1 MDLNVKHM
9 IKNQLVRR
17 DIADKKVL
25 EAIEKVPRH
34 LFVGKVQRPFAYG
47 DNPLP
52 IGHGQTISQPYIV
65 AYMTEQLQVEKSHKI
80 LEIGTGS
87 GYQAAVLAELSNH
100 IFTIE
105 IIPELAEGS
114 EKVLKELGYQNITV
128 RSGDGYKG
136 WPEEAPFDRIIVTAA
151 PDKIPE
157 KLVEQLAP
165 NGRMILPVGRSNFA
179 QHLYLVKK
187 DETENITK
195 EKILAVRFVPM
206 VKE

>member
-65 AYMTEQLQVEKSHKI
+65 AFMTKMLNVQSHHTV
-80 LEIGTGS
+80 LEIGTGC
-87 GYQAAVLAELSNH
+87 GYQAAILSLLVKKVISLEIVKALANSTN
-100 IFTIE
+100 
-105 IIPELAEGS
+105 
-114 EKVLKELGYQNITV
+114 KRLKKLNYQNIEV
-128 RSGDGYKG
+128 FCFNGKKG
-136 WPEEAPFDRIIVTAA
+136 WVNDAPYDRIITTAA
-151 PDKIPE
+151 PTRVPAALI
-157 KLVEQLAP
+157 EQLEF
-165 NGRMILPVGRSNFA
+165 NGRMVIPVGPDVNY
-179 QHLYLVKK
+179 QHLQI
-187 DETENITK
+187 ITK
-195 EKILAVRFVPM
+195 NKGGIIRIKQSLPVRFVPM
-206 VKE
+206 V

>member
-65 AYMTEQLQVEKSHKI
+65 AFMTEMLNVQSHHTV
-80 LEIGTGS
+80 LEIGTGC
-87 GYQAAVLAELSNH
+87 GYQATILSLLVKKVISLEIVKALANS
-100 IFTIE
+100 T
-105 IIPELAEGS
+105 
-114 EKVLKELGYQNITV
+114 KKRLKKLNYQNIEV
-128 RSGDGYKG
+128 LCFNGKKG
-136 WPEEAPFDRIIVTAA
+136 WVNDAPYDRIITTAA
-151 PDKIPE
+151 PTQVPDALI
-157 KLVEQLAP
+157 EQLAP
-165 NGRMILPVGRSNFA
+165 NGQMVIPVGPDVNH
-179 QHLYLVKK
+179 QYLHI
-187 DETENITK
+187 ITK
-195 EKILAVRFVPM
+195 NRGFIQTKQSLPVRFVPM
-206 VKE
+206 I

>member
-65 AYMTEQLQVEKSHKI
+65 AFMTEMLNVQSHHTV
-80 LEIGTGS
+80 LEIGTGC
-87 GYQAAVLAELSNH
+87 GYQAAILSLLVKKVISLEIVKALANS
-100 IFTIE
+100 T
-105 IIPELAEGS
+105 
-114 EKVLKELGYQNITV
+114 KKRLKKLNYQNIDV
-128 RSGDGYKG
+128 FCFNGKKG
-136 WPEEAPFDRIIVTAA
+136 WVNDAPYDRIITTAA
-151 PDKIPE
+151 PTQVPDALI
-157 KLVEQLAP
+157 EQLAP
-165 NGRMILPVGRSNFA
+165 NGLMVIPVGPDVNH
-179 QHLYLVKK
+179 QYLHI
-187 DETENITK
+187 ITK
-195 EKILAVRFVPM
+195 NRGFIQTKQSLSVRFVPM
-206 VKE
+206 I

>member
-65 AYMTEQLQVEKSHKI
+65 AFMTEILNVQSHHTV
-80 LEIGTGS
+80 LEIGTGC
-87 GYQAAVLAELSNH
+87 GYQAAILSLLVKKVISLEIVKALANS
-100 IFTIE
+100 T
-105 IIPELAEGS
+105 
-114 EKVLKELGYQNITV
+114 KKRLKKLNYQNIEV
-128 RSGDGYKG
+128 FCFNGFR
-136 WPEEAPFDRIIVTAA
+136 RIKSIQIGIS
-151 PDKIPE
+151 DKE
-157 KLVEQLAP
+157 
-165 NGRMILPVGRSNFA
+165 
-179 QHLYLVKK
+179 
-187 DETENITK
+187 
-195 EKILAVRFVPM
+195 
-206 VKE
+206 

>member
-65 AYMTEQLQVEKSHKI
+65 AFMTEMLNVQSHHTV
-80 LEIGTGS
+80 LEIGTGC
-87 GYQAAVLAELSNH
+87 GYQAAILSLLVKKVISLEIVKALANS
-100 IFTIE
+100 T
-105 IIPELAEGS
+105 
-114 EKVLKELGYQNITV
+114 KKRLKKLNYQNIDV
-128 RSGDGYKG
+128 FCFNGKKG
-136 WPEEAPFDRIIVTAA
+136 WVNDAPYDRIITTAA
-151 PDKIPE
+151 PTQVPDALI
-157 KLVEQLAP
+157 EQLAP
-165 NGRMILPVGRSNFA
+165 NGQMVIPVGPDVNH
-179 QHLYLVKK
+179 QYLHI
-187 DETENITK
+187 ITK
-195 EKILAVRFVPM
+195 NRGFIQTKQSLPVRFVPM
-206 VKE
+206 I